1 MLAWLAALVGFV
13 GLLAGCVSAFDVT
26 GREWAKPEA
35 SVAQATLDQ
44 TQCARLGYRTG
55 RTPDLLLG
63 GVLDVG
69 RLAVE
74 RGAQARD
81 YADCLTR
88 REYKPARESA
98 RPAPG

>member
-1 MLAWLAALVGFV
+1 MWSRLVVLAGCVA
-13 GLLAGCVSAFDVT
+13 LLAGCVPAFDLT
-26 GREWAKPEA
+26 GGEWAKPGA

-44 TQCARLGYRTG
+44 TECARLGYRTG

-63 GVLDVG
+63 GVIDIG
-69 RLAVE
+69 RLGLE

-88 REYKPARESA
+88 RGYKPAETTS
-98 RPAPG
+98 